1 MRKAAF
7 CLLLATLLAMICFGS
22 FAQRNQS
29 IQKPNPEVEALKI
42 QLQAVENEKIELT
55 TKLADTNAKLREA
68 EINEL
73 TSKLWE
79 SNNEWLRE
87 WSYWFL
93 GVIGFFA
100 LILLGVSYVFWY
112 WLRSRADQL
121 IADSVEKSLNGFK
134 EAMDK

>member
-1 MRKAAF
+1 MRRMKAFIAF
-7 CLLLATLLAMICFGS
+7 LLLVALFGIIVPLS
-22 FAQRNQS
+22 FAQQNQNT
-29 IQKPNPEVEALKI
+29 QKPNPEVEALKI
-42 QLQAVENEKIELT
+42 QLQTVENEKMELT

-73 TSKLWE
+73 TSKLRE

-121 IADSVEKSLNGFK
+121 ITNSVEKSLNGF
-134 EAMDK
+134 